1 MSLVAIKR
9 LLIVVVTAIAL
20 LGLTL
25 FQLPSP
31 LAIPKI
37 WFSRLVL
44 GFSNISDESLTF
56 ERRDRCNLANE
67 GPCHSTN
74 KSLVLTFWSEQSR
87 RKWLPQNIHLAFPSH
102 SFDHLIFVF
111 DNSSWHSHPAYHQS
125 IWIHVQGQIRM
136 WFVKRFLLPQMIL
149 SYRYIWFMDDD
160 SRLWFNPLHY
170 ECVIEQLHVPISS
183 PARFRGVLSHQITK
197 VQNQYKA
204 HIGRW
209 TDLVENGPT
218 MVSTSSAWLCIY
230 RYLDA
235 WRDSGWGFDSVY
247 CNILADLCLPK
258 SNRTRVCA
266 ILDAFLVD
274 HRSEKIMSGR
284 YGTKELKFSL
294 ERNRPWRAVPQTYGP
309 LAENRSVFDN
319 CNVRVSFRRR

>member
-1 MSLVAIKR
+1 MSAVPNQPFRIVLVTS
-9 LLIVVVTAIAL
+9 IVL
-20 LGLTL
+20 LGLAL
-25 FQLPSP
+25 LYLKSP
-31 LAIPKI
+31 LVRPRSSSI
-37 WFSRLVL
+37 RLRQSS
-44 GFSNISDESLTF
+44 SNIFDESLTF

-74 KSLVLTFWSEQSR
+74 KSLVLTFWSERSR
-87 RKWLPQNIHLAFPSH
+87 QKWLPQNIHLAFPSH

-125 IWIHVQGQIRM
+125 IWIHVQGQLRM
-136 WFVKRFLLPQMIL
+136 WFVKRFLLPQMIR
-149 SYRYIWFMDDD
+149 SYRYIWLVDAD

-209 TDLVENGPT
+209 TDLVEIGPT
-218 MVSTSSAWLCIY
+218 VVITSSAWSCLH
-230 RYLDA
+230 RYLDP
-235 WRDSGWGFDSVY
+235 STGTGWAFDFVY

-258 SNRTRVCA
+258 SDRTRVCA
-266 ILDAFLVD
+266 ILDAFRID
-274 HRSEKIMSGR
+274 HQSKKITSSKDGAWEIPFFKKK
-284 YGTKELKFSL
+284 YQ
-294 ERNRPWRAVPQTYGP
+294 PWYSAWQTYGP
-309 LAENRSVFDN
+309 LAENRSVFDK
-319 CNVRVSFRRR
+319 CNISFSS

>member
-1 MSLVAIKR
+1 MRVVLIQ
-9 LLIVVVTAIAL
+9 LFCIVVVTAIAL

-31 LAIPKI
+31 LAIPQI
-37 WFSRLVL
+37 WFSRLIP

-74 KSLVLTFWSEQSR
+74 KSLVLTFWSERSR
-87 RKWLPQNIHLAFPSH
+87 QKWFPQNIHLAFPSH

-136 WFVKRFLLPQMIL
+136 WFVKRFLLPQMIR

-170 ECVIEQLHVPISS
+170 ECVIEQLHIPISS
-183 PARFRGVLSHQITK
+183 PARLGGALSHQITK

-209 TDLVENGPT
+209 TDLVETGPT
-218 MVSTSSAWLCIY
+218 VVWTSSAWSCLY
-230 RYLDA
+230 HYLDPSTV
-235 WRDSGWGFDSVY
+235 SGWGFDFVY

-266 ILDAFLVD
+266 ILDVFRIE
-274 HRSEKIMSGR
+274 HQSETINSKGVGEEEMGVFDRR
-284 YGTKELKFSL
+284 Y
-294 ERNRPWRAVPQTYGP
+294 RPWYTIQQTYGP
-309 LAENRSVFDN
+309 LAENQSVFDK
-319 CNVRVSFRRR
+319 CNASILS